1 MLSEFPNCAQQG
13 TCDACQRDE
22 GASLPLGK
30 KQWPVSDFV
39 SFFTNLGRPV
49 AAAFILPATQ
59 TTCSLQTCTTDGLC
73 GTAQAQ
79 GKRLL
84 RTAQALSAAGVEVVA
99 GSICDPDFGQLLEDI
114 AEIVKPPQSLTLPTE
129 PAEGRITV
137 LRIADEN
144 GSTRKLCGAPLAP
157 RSPPYGGLGEA
168 QATGADWWFTASGD
182 AGPPF
187 DPDGNTTVVVPTRY
201 VYINPAGSCR
211 ANPGESY
218 SADYLGVL
226 PEGGCSTVDDCVDKL
241 GGQTSQW
248 QCFKPMGDA
257 FRGTC
262 TCGGN

>member
-22 GASLPLGK
+22 AALLPLGK

-39 SFFTNLGRPV
+39 SFFTNLGRPT

-84 RTAQALSAAGVEVVA
+84 RAATALSDAGVEVVA
-99 GSICDPDFGQLLEDI
+99 GSICDPDFGSLLDQV
-114 AEIVKPPQSLTLPTE
+114 AEIVKPPQTLTLPTE
-129 PAEGRITV
+129 PAEGRITL
-137 LRIADEN
+137 LRIADSN

-157 RSPPYGGLGEA
+157 GAYADLGAA
-168 QATGADWWFTASGD
+168 QATGADWWFTATNDPGL
-182 AGPPF
+182 PF
-187 DPDGNTTVVVPTRY
+187 DPTGTATVAVPSTH
-201 VYINPAGSCR
+201 VYINPSGSCR
-211 ANPGESY
+211 ANPGETY

-226 PEGGCSTVDDCVDKL
+226 PEGGCATVDDCADKL

-248 QCFKPMGDA
+248 DCFVPPGLS
-257 FRGTC
+257 RGTC
-262 TCGGN
+262 TCTGS